1 MRSSAPCIIAMV
13 TPTGMEDSIRETCS
27 MVTVG
32 VVPEAEAIPIIELIS
47 DAAVRLEATDA
58 DTAMIEV
65 MA

>member
-1 MRSSAPCIIAMV
+1 
-13 TPTGMEDSIRETCS
+13 